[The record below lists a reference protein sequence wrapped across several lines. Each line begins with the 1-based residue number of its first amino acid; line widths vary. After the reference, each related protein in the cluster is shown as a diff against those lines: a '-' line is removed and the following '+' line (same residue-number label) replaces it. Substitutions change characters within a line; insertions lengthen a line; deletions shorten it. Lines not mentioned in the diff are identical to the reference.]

1 MHYNAYSAVRALN
14 ALETEGCQIGSL
26 SPAPSPRAKGK
37 LLPRA
42 NLTETITPGQSRREA
57 MVVVARPSAPNTS
70 ECARGLGLRTR
81 ASLVFGRPRAWQPAA
96 LFRRIPVVARR
107 HRRYV
112 VGRPSR
118 QLQGAS

>member
-26 SPAPSPRAKGK
+26 SPAPSPRAQGK

-42 NLTETITPGQSRREA
+42 NLTETITPEQSRREA

-81 ASLVFGRPRAWQPAA
+81 ASLVFGHPPRVAASSSPPKHPGCCKATSPIRCRPA
-96 LFRRIPVVARR
+96 
-107 HRRYV
+107 
-112 VGRPSR
+112 
-118 QLQGAS
+118 